1 MFSIII
7 PTLNEE
13 DNIYKV
19 VTQFDNYKNKY
30 NLEIIISDSGSSDNT
45 VELSTKIA
53 DNVVVYKE
61 KKCNIS
67 KARNYGAKFAS
78 NNILIFLDADMQVP
92 DIEFFFETLKNQ
104 FINSNLI
111 AVSPRITVNPN
122 YENFTHKF
130 VHLIILLIS
139 NIMNFIGFGYSR
151 GGCQII
157 NKKYFDLTYGYNE
170 EYVAGEDVDLFRRN
184 RKFTIF

>member
-53 DNVVVYKE
+53 DNVVVYKD
-61 KKCNIS
+61 KNATYPK
-67 KARNYGAKFAS
+67 
-78 NNILIFLDADMQVP
+78 L
-92 DIEFFFETLKNQ
+92 ETMEL
-104 FINSNLI
+104 NL
-111 AVSPRITVNPN
+111 
-122 YENFTHKF
+122 H
-130 VHLIILLIS
+130 
-139 NIMNFIGFGYSR
+139 
-151 GGCQII
+151 QII
-157 NKKYFDLTYGYNE
+157 F
-170 EYVAGEDVDLFRRN
+170 
-184 RKFTIF
+184 